1 MKEPLVSVVIPFYS
15 GLNWL
20 EEALESVNN
29 QTYKNKEVI
38 VINDGSSE
46 NTEKIFS
53 KYDTARE
60 VKKVNEGPA
69 AARNTGI
76 SESKGKYVA
85 FLDSDD
91 IWMPR
96 KLELQVESMEK
107 NDYVWSQHSYEYFWE
122 DSNRTKTINTSIYQG
137 NVLQDCYISF
147 KIQTSCVMVRREELI
162 KSEIYFP
169 INKRYGQDGAFYKQL
184 ANLYEL
190 GYVEA
195 VLSRFRIRGN
205 NAGFRVDV
213 QLRSRAE
220 TWETLK
226 VNHKIRKQLPKTIIL
241 AYKLSF
247 ITNKFYQNM
256 GVFKTKHMKK
266 IILGVLYS
274 PSYFIFKFYSKK
286 LRT

>member
-1 MKEPLVSVVIPFYS
+1 MCGGNNMKEPLVSVVIPFYS

-96 KLELQVESMEK
+96 KLELQVESME
-107 NDYVWSQHSYEYFWE
+107 
-122 DSNRTKTINTSIYQG
+122 IG
-137 NVLQDCYISF
+137 
-147 KIQTSCVMVRREELI
+147 
-162 KSEIYFP
+162 
-169 INKRYGQDGAFYKQL
+169 
-184 ANLYEL
+184 
-190 GYVEA
+190 
-195 VLSRFRIRGN
+195 
-205 NAGFRVDV
+205 
-213 QLRSRAE
+213 RAH
-220 TWETLK
+220 
-226 VNHKIRKQLPKTIIL
+226 V
-241 AYKLSF
+241 
-247 ITNKFYQNM
+247 
-256 GVFKTKHMKK
+256 
-266 IILGVLYS
+266 
-274 PSYFIFKFYSKK
+274 
-286 LRT
+286 